1 MILKLDHER
10 RRLYGVALV
19 ADEVDSQG
27 DTLSDLELED
37 AACRAVQRGC
47 AVKLDHAGDAVGQL
61 VASWPLTA
69 EIADALGI
77 HRPSGKSVWLVGL
90 QINDAEAWSRV
101 RAGDIGHALS
111 IGGRAERSPA

>member
-69 EIADALGI
+69 FLSAFAFVRDLCRGVARNRAWPPANGGTCANATRKIGLVEARI
-77 HRPSGKSVWLVGL
+77 RP
-90 QINDAEAWSRV
+90 
-101 RAGDIGHALS
+101 
-111 IGGRAERSPA
+111 